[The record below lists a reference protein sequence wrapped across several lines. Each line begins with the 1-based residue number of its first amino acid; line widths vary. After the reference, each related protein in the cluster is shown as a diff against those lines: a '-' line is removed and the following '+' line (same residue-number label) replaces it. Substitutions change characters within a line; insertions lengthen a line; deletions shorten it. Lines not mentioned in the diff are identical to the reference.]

1 MGYSPWG
8 LKRVGHDLVTKQ
20 QQQIGNYDFLD
31 LVAFRGDFDAPY
43 KLSFCA
49 LPMPVHS
56 SFSGWSYGAL
66 AMPTQMTWSSKL
78 AVV

>member
-8 LKRVGHDLVTKQ
+8 LERVGHALATKQ
-20 QQQIGNYDFLD
+20 QQQTENYDFPD
-31 LVAFRGDFDAPY
+31 LAAFHGDFDAPY

-56 SFSGWSYGAL
+56 PFSGWSYGAL
-66 AMPTQMTWSSKL
+66 AMPTRMTWSSKL